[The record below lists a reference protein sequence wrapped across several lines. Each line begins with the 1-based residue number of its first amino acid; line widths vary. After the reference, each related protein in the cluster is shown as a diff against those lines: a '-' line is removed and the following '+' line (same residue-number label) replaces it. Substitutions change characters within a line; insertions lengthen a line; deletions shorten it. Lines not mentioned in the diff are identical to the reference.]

1 MEYALLLT
9 ILGAVAVGTTSAVVT
24 TWRLRVTLLELSD
37 RVNVLEGITNREVK
51 VRAAAERWKKPDKDL
66 ELLQAMAQ
74 QVPGTKKNW
83 WEVLP
88 KTGK

>member
-1 MEYALLLT
+1 MEYAILLT
-9 ILGAVAVGTTSAVVT
+9 ILGAMAVGVTSAVVT

-51 VRAAAERWKKPDKDL
+51 VRAAAARWAKPDKDV
-66 ELLQAMAQ
+66 ELLQAMTQ
-74 QVPGTKKNW
+74 QAPVHKKNW

-88 KTGK
+88 KT